1 MANAGT
7 SVQLTL
13 AGPHKTNVFGDG
25 VAEIP
30 AYDAASKRLFVV
42 NGATDEIVVLNLS
55 DPANP
60 VKIGALS
67 SRGYGSPNSVA
78 TGRGFV
84 ANEVS
89 RPTSIYNVNRA
100 PLL

>member
-7 SVQLTL
+7 SVQLAL
-13 AGPHKTNVFGDG
+13 AGTYKTNVFGEG
-25 VAEIP
+25 AAEIP

-42 NGATDEIVVLNLS
+42 NGATDEIDVLNLS

-67 SRGYGSPNSVA
+67 VRGYGSPNSVA
-78 TGRGFV
+78 
-84 ANEVS
+84 NEVGGS
-89 RPTSIYNVNRA
+89 TIVYYVNRV
-100 PLL
+100 PLR